1 MKWDVKQELKVKSK
15 ELRTGKIV
23 DIVLENRGVGT
34 KSQKE
39 EFLSPV
45 KPEKLTPKMVGI
57 DEAGLNKAIN
67 RIEKAIKD
75 KDLII
80 VYGDYDADGITGTAV
95 LWETL
100 YGLGA
105 KALPFIPHRKKHG
118 YGLSVAGVEELMQE
132 VRPRRG
138 SGPQKPGL
146 IITVDNGIVAQ
157 DAADYVKKQG
167 IDLIIT
173 DHHVMPKKLPEALA
187 IVHTTELSGAGVAFI
202 LSKEILAKSKIPA
215 SPAGRKN
222 PIRQTQGK
230 QKSKIL
236 NLLELAAIGTIADM
250 VALKGANRSIAK
262 FGLEA
267 IRKTKRLGLVA
278 LFEQSAIK
286 REEVDTYHINFV
298 IAPRINAMGRLEH
311 GLDSLRLLCTKD
323 LKKAKDLAALVGGT
337 NQTRQ
342 DLTQE
347 LVDLALGLVGK
358 APKEKLLI
366 VEHEEFHEGV
376 IGLVAGKLV
385 ETYYRPAIVIG
396 RGEKVS
402 KASARSITGVNIIEL
417 IRTQESWLVN
427 AGGHPMAAG
436 FTVENEKLDQFK
448 EELMKEAE
456 DRIEAGLLERSL
468 EIDCQ
473 IELSDISWD
482 LFNNLR
488 QLEPFGMANAR
499 PVFAMKNVEPLEV
512 MKIGQEGKHLKL
524 LLPSEIKGQTTL
536 PALWFGWGS
545 IADKLRGNISLA
557 FSIDENTWNGRTE
570 LQLRIRDINFKL

>member
-1 MKWDVKQELKVKSK
+1 MKWNIKKEIRDKSL
-15 ELRTGKIV
+15 EVRRQRIV
-23 DIVLENRGVGT
+23 DLVLENRGI
-34 KSQKE
+34 KSSGQKE

-45 KPEKLTPKMVGI
+45 KPEKLTPKMVGM
-57 DEAGLNKAIN
+57 DEVEIKKAVK

-75 KDLII
+75 KELII

-100 YGLGA
+100 YNLGA

-118 YGLSVAGVEELMQE
+118 YGLSVEGVNELIQE
-132 VRPRRG
+132 DRPSGKLKGGG
-138 SGPQKPGL
+138 SQKPGL
-146 IITVDNGIVAQ
+146 IITVDNGIVAH
-157 DAADYVKKQG
+157 DAADYVKEQG

-187 IVHTTELSGAGVAFI
+187 IVHTTELSGSGVAFVMAREV
-202 LSKEILAKSKIPA
+202 SKKLQVTGYKL
-215 SPAGRKN
+215 
-222 PIRQTQGK
+222 QDM
-230 QKSKIL
+230 
-236 NLLELAAIGTIADM
+236 LELAAIGTIADM

-267 IRKTKRLGLVA
+267 IRKTRRPGLVA
-278 LFEQSAIK
+278 LLEQSAIK
-286 REEVDTYHINFV
+286 QEDVDTYHINFV

-323 LKKAKDLAALVGGT
+323 LKKAKDLAALVGDT

-358 APKEKLLI
+358 DPKDKLLI

-402 KASARSITGVNIIEL
+402 KASARSVTGVNIIEL
-417 IRTQESWLVN
+417 IRSKETWLVN

-468 EIDCQ
+468 EIDAQ
-473 IELSDISWD
+473 IELSDISWE
-482 LFNNLR
+482 LFNDLR

-499 PVFAMKNVEPLEV
+499 PVFAMKNVEPLEI

-524 LLPSEIKGQTTL
+524 IFPFNPRVGTPETPGLGQTVL

-545 IADKLRGNISLA
+545 MADKLSGNISLA

-570 LQLRIRDINFKL
+570 LQLRVRDITI